1 MGVCCR
7 SAIAKKAAQ
16 FKWLLQRQTSN
27 PSSSRGDA
35 SFNMHIKGM
44 NTLIAHHK
52 HHCLQNSF
60 LFHTVISKTVAR
72 KCTSW
77 DNNSD
82 FFKQFHVTTLAC
94 FPDRCSVVPAHPCSL
109 PAIRLGDVCWEGARC
124 GRLRS
129 GTPSP
134 LAAASLL
141 PAAAWAPSLSPQG
154 GSEPFN
160 ATRGNTVGRTE
171 ISSVHLGLMSAEGY
185 GEICSK

>member
-1 MGVCCR
+1 M
-7 SAIAKKAAQ
+7 
-16 FKWLLQRQTSN
+16 
-27 PSSSRGDA
+27 
-35 SFNMHIKGM
+35 
-44 NTLIAHHK
+44 
-52 HHCLQNSF
+52 
-60 LFHTVISKTVAR
+60 
-72 KCTSW
+72 
-77 DNNSD
+77 
-82 FFKQFHVTTLAC
+82 TTLAC

-160 ATRGNTVGRTE
+160 ATRGNTVRRTE
-171 ISSVHLGLMSAEGY
+171 ISSVHLGLTSAEGY
-185 GEICSK
+185 GKSVPSDRRRNGKKILSATSVKGHGSLFNLGSAKCLSSLVPVAEVSSCAAAPAALS